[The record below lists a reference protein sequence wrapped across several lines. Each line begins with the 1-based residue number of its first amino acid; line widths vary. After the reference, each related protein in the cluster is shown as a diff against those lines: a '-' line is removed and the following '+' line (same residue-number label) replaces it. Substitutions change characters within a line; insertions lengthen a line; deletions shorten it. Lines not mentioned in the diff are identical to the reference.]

1 MILPS
6 SWCRPHSGNAQPA
19 TAASAA
25 AQAAAGAVVPAC
37 TGPAVCTPQPVQL
50 LLTCESVALCPSR
63 SMYRLLSITVHVYC
77 TLVVLESTHVYGEFD
92 GVINMHQYSTANAL
106 FASCVRISVYV
117 HRECVQVH
125 TCTTVWSPT
134 VTFCISFILP
144 MKRYCSYNVPI
155 I

>member
-25 AQAAAGAVVPAC
+25 AQAAVAAVVPAC
-37 TGPAVCTPQPVQL
+37 TGPAVCTPQAVQL
-50 LLTCESVALCPSR
+50 LLTCEFAVT
-63 SMYRLLSITVHVYC
+63 MSITVHVYC

-92 GVINMHQYSTANAL
+92 GVINVHQYSTANAL

-125 TCTTVWSPT
+125 TSTTVWSPT